1 MSRWLIVGVGSFF
14 GGIARYLLSGVVQRN
29 VGPGFPWGTMTV
41 NVVGCFC
48 IGAVL
53 HLVEDRFALGLEA
66 RLFVAVG
73 ILGGFTTFSAF
84 GYETME
90 LLRDSQ
96 LGLAALNV
104 AGNVLLGLSAVWL
117 GRAALRVA
125 GM

>member
-1 MSRWLIVGVGSFF
+1 MPRWLIVGLGSFL
-14 GGIARYLLSGVVQRN
+14 GGIARYSLSGIVQRHA
-29 VGPGFPWGTMTV
+29 GPGFPWGTLSV
-41 NVVGCFC
+41 NVVGCFA

-53 HLVEDRFALGLEA
+53 HLVEDRYALGLDA

-90 LLRDSQ
+90 LLRSAQ
-96 LGLAALNV
+96 LQLALLNV
-104 AGNVLLGLSAVWL
+104 AGNVLLGLFAVWL
-117 GRAALRVA
+117 GRTALRVA